1 MLAYGFAPD
10 PATIERGGA
19 GAAGR
24 ESAPGCLV
32 TPDPSKRDRPARR
45 FPRHLLEDVR
55 GTMPFASYVAILNV
69 CRGGMAIR
77 TDRRMDIGHEY
88 SLAIKGRRE
97 VTVKG
102 VVAWSRV
109 RGFRRRRSGE
119 SVAEYAAGMRFTE
132 VIRDDVSISRLRRE
146 ARRFAR
152 YRLEGLRG
160 RMVFA
165 SHVEILDLSLGGV
178 AILADRRLDI
188 GNEYSLTV
196 ERGRREVHLKGV
208 VTWSA
213 VSGLQRRPRGESVA
227 EYAAG
232 IQFADVLNSGARSLI
247 ELLGD
252 ARSSEEQRLDSLLF
266 RITGGQAVLAAPATY
281 RVRFVGPS
289 GMLVDSQWPLKL
301 DSIHSMEIVV
311 RPGEAPIEFVG
322 RVASRYPPYGDW
334 KGHYQTGIEFSEI
347 GSEARERLEAFVGQT
362 AGAGSS
368 AKLKL

>member
-1 MLAYGFAPD
+1 
-10 PATIERGGA
+10 
-19 GAAGR
+19 
-24 ESAPGCLV
+24 
-32 TPDPSKRDRPARR
+32 
-45 FPRHLLEDVR
+45 
-55 GTMPFASYVAILNV
+55 MPFASYVAIVDV

-119 SVAEYAAGMRFTE
+119 SVTEYMAGLRFTE
-132 VIRDDVSISRLRRE
+132 VIRDDVSISRLCRE
-146 ARRFAR
+146 ARRFVR

-160 RMVFA
+160 SMVFA

-188 GNEYSLTV
+188 GNEYSLTL
-196 ERGRREVHLKGV
+196 ERGRREVHVKGV

-213 VSGLQRRPRGESVA
+213 VSGLQRRPRGESVT

-232 IQFADVLNSGARSLI
+232 LRFDDVLGGVRSLI

-252 ARSSEEQRLDSLLF
+252 ARSSEELRLDSLRL
-266 RITGGQAVLAAPATY
+266 RIHGGQAVLGAPATY
-281 RVRFVGPS
+281 RVRFIGLS
-289 GMLVDSQWPLKL
+289 GMLIDSQWPLKL
-301 DSIHSMEIVV
+301 DSTHSMEIVL
-311 RPGEAPIEFVG
+311 RPGEAPIEFAG

-347 GSEARERLEAFVGQT
+347 GSEARERLEAFVAQT
-362 AGAGSS
+362 AGAGGG
-368 AKLKL
+368 AKPKL

>member
-1 MLAYGFAPD
+1 
-10 PATIERGGA
+10 
-19 GAAGR
+19 
-24 ESAPGCLV
+24 
-32 TPDPSKRDRPARR
+32 
-45 FPRHLLEDVR
+45 
-55 GTMPFASYVAILNV
+55 
-69 CRGGMAIR
+69 
-77 TDRRMDIGHEY
+77 MDIGHEY

-119 SVAEYAAGMRFTE
+119 SVTEYVAGLRFTE
-132 VIRDDVSISRLRRE
+132 VIRDDVNISRLRRE